1 MLSRWLLSLILM
13 VALVWWLGPLELVD
27 QFKTFDLNWL
37 WLALVIG
44 IAQVM
49 LSAFRW
55 HFTARSLDIPLSFLA
70 AWREYYLAS
79 LINQVLPGGVVGDAY
94 RAKRHADQSARRSR
108 AWLAV
113 VIERFSGQLMLF
125 VLTLGVLVFS
135 TTWHQALGDLWVD
148 VETSSAMMLAIGLS
162 ALLIAA
168 VWLIHRSIRRSKQ
181 STDRPTH
188 WVSMALHG
196 IQQAFW
202 PTSRLSIQLASSAVI
217 LMSYVAI
224 FVVAAKALGVD
235 LSTAMLIILAPP
247 LLLAMVIPITVSGW
261 GLREAAAAGAWATLG
276 LDPAQG
282 VAVSVAYGLL
292 IFLLA
297 LPGVLMWRP
306 HAWSK

>member
-1 MLSRWLLSLILM
+1 M

-27 QFKTFDLNWL
+27 QLQTFDLTWL

-55 HFTARSLDIPLSFLA
+55 HFTARSLDIPLSFSA

-94 RAKRHADQSARRSR
+94 RAKRHADESARRSR

-135 TTWHQALGDLWVD
+135 TTWHRALSGLWVD
-148 VETSSAMMLAIGLS
+148 VSTSKVLVGALGLA
-162 ALLIAA
+162 ALIIAI
-168 VWLIHRSIRRSKQ
+168 VWLINQSMLRAKQGHHR
-181 STDRPTH
+181 PAH
-188 WVSMALHG
+188 WVSMALQG
-196 IQQAFW
+196 IQKAFW
-202 PTSRLSIQLASSAVI
+202 PASRLLIQLTSSALI
-217 LMSYVAI
+217 LGSYIAV

-235 LSTAMLIILAPP
+235 LSTPSLMILAPP
-247 LLLAMVIPITVSGW
+247 LLLAMMIPITVSGW

-292 IFLLA
+292 IFLIA
-297 LPGVLMWRP
+297 LPGVLLWRP
-306 HAWSK
+306 VVKNVAKMN

>member
-1 MLSRWLLSLILM
+1 MA
-13 VALVWWLGPLELVD
+13 ALVWWLGPLELVD
-27 QFKTFDLNWL
+27 QLQSFDLTWL

-49 LSAFRW
+49 LSAYRW

-94 RAKRHADQSARRSR
+94 RAKRHADESARRSQ

-135 TTWHQALGDLWVD
+135 TTWHQALSDAWVD
-148 VETSSAMMLAIGLS
+148 VSTSKALMGVMGLT
-162 ALLIAA
+162 ALLIVTA
-168 VWLIHRSIRRSKQ
+168 WLIHQSMRRPKRNPNRPAHWISI
-181 STDRPTH
+181 
-188 WVSMALHG
+188 ALQG
-196 IQQAFW
+196 IRHAFW
-202 PTSRLSIQLASSAVI
+202 PTSRLIVQLASSAMI
-217 LMSYVAI
+217 LVSYIAM
-224 FVVAAKALGVD
+224 FVVAARALDVD
-235 LSTAMLIILAPP
+235 LSTTMLIILAPP
-247 LLLAMVIPITVSGW
+247 LLLAMVIPVTVSGW

-276 LDPAQG
+276 LNPAQG

-292 IFLLA
+292 IFLIA
-297 LPGVLMWRP
+297 LPGVLLWRP
-306 HAWSK
+306 VVKNAPATD